1 MASDPGRNHRDG
13 RAGRPD
19 GQSWG
24 GVGSRPDGTVRRAGG
39 RGEEYQG
46 GSGSSHRDLARH
58 LAPAPLRD
66 AARRRS
72 PYPSPESPSPSPRP
86 RVEVTFNEL
95 TGTMSWRALDRSARV
110 SGAQDGDA
118 RTPHR
123 RTPEA
128 ALRSARAAALR
139 SAGLDPS
146 RAPAQGA
153 APIPTHPAAVR
164 AALGVD
170 VASLSPEQRQSH
182 LARLGAL
189 RSGAAADLAHGTRM
203 PASVASRLRSTS
215 ATPAHTHALAAERT
229 SAITRT
235 RTPAAQRQGQG
246 QGPPGPGPG
255 AGPGPAAGPR
265 R

>member
-1 MASDPGRNHRDG
+1 MASDHHGPREPEARRLVGAGQNAEPGAA
-13 RAGRPD
+13 AG
-19 GQSWG
+19 
-24 GVGSRPDGTVRRAGG
+24 
-39 RGEEYQG
+39 
-46 GSGSSHRDLARH
+46 
-58 LAPAPLRD
+58 

-72 PYPSPESPSPSPRP
+72 LSSPADTVRRP
-86 RVEVTFNEL
+86 RVEVYVNEL
-95 TGTMSWRALDRSARV
+95 TGTMSWRTVEQPMSGGDRR
-110 SGAQDGDA
+110 Q
-118 RTPHR
+118 HR
-123 RTPEA
+123 GTGRRAPEA
-128 ALRSARAAALR
+128 APWNARAAALR

-146 RAPAQGA
+146 RVPAQGA

-203 PASVASRLRSTS
+203 PTSVASRLRSTS

-235 RTPAAQRQGQG
+235 RTPAVPQGQG
-246 QGPPGPGPG
+246 QGLPGPG
-255 AGPGPAAGPR
+255 AGPGPAAGR
-265 R
+265 RR

>member
-1 MASDPGRNHRDG
+1 MASDPGRNHRG
-13 RAGRPD
+13 SRAGRPD
-19 GQSWG
+19 GQTWG
-24 GVGSRPDGTVRRAGG
+24 GVGSRADGTVRRTGG
-39 RGEEYQG
+39 RGEELPG
-46 GSGSSHRDLARH
+46 GSGSSRRDPARH
-58 LAPAPLRD
+58 LAPAPLPD

-72 PYPSPESPSPSPRP
+72 PYPSSESPSPSPRP

-110 SGAQDGDA
+110 SGAQDGDP

-123 RTPEA
+123 RTSEA
-128 ALRSARAAALR
+128 APWNACAAALR

-153 APIPTHPAAVR
+153 APTPTHPAAVR

-182 LARLGAL
+182 LARLAAL
-189 RSGAAADLAHGTRM
+189 RSAAAADLAHGTRM
-203 PASVASRLRSTS
+203 PTSAASRLRSTS

-229 SAITRT
+229 SAVTRT
-235 RTPAAQRQGQG
+235 RTPAVPQGQG
-246 QGPPGPGPG
+246 QRPPGPGPG
-255 AGPGPAAGPR
+255 PGPGAAAGPR

>member
-1 MASDPGRNHRDG
+1 MASDHHGPREPEARRLVG
-13 RAGRPD
+13 A
-19 GQSWG
+19 GQSAEPG
-24 GVGSRPDGTVRRAGG
+24 AA
-39 RGEEYQG
+39 
-46 GSGSSHRDLARH
+46 AR
-58 LAPAPLRD
+58 

-72 PYPSPESPSPSPRP
+72 LSSPADTARRP
-86 RVEVTFNEL
+86 RVEVYVNEL
-95 TGTMSWRALDRSARV
+95 TGTMSWRTVEQPMSGGDRRQHQ
-110 SGAQDGDA
+110 GTG
-118 RTPHR
+118 R
-123 RTPEA
+123 RPPEA
-128 ALRSARAAALR
+128 APWNARAAALR

-203 PASVASRLRSTS
+203 PTSVASRLRSTS

-229 SAITRT
+229 SVTTRT
-235 RTPAAQRQGQG
+235 RVPVVPQ
-246 QGPPGPGPG
+246 
-255 AGPGPAAGPR
+255 GPGPAAGPR